1 MSFTAKDL
9 IGGIDVTAPLW
20 NKTEPRELH
29 AIVAALSDA
38 SYHYADDSG
47 KEWSAGNGE
56 VQRAA
61 KAVNAAGL
69 GHYAITC
76 LHRHTSQLVT
86 LDRFM
91 DAILKDARPAS
102 PDVRVVVKP
111 LEWRKQ
117 SGACEIA
124 DTPWGAVAVQDES
137 HALAPKRWG
146 WWVVGSGED
155 DSPSGYG
162 IDIDAAKAAAQADY
176 ERRILSAIIAGQP

>member
-1 MSFTAKDL
+1 MTFTAKDL

-47 KEWSAGNGE
+47 KEWSAGNGA

-102 PDVRVVVKP
+102 PDVRVVTVAQ
-111 LEWRKQ
+111 LREWENTWQCTQGDRTD
-117 SGACEIA
+117 AEISCI
-124 DTPWGAVAVQDES
+124 TEI
-137 HALAPKRWG
+137 R
-146 WWVVGSGED
+146 
-155 DSPSGYG
+155 
-162 IDIDAAKAAAQADY
+162 
-176 ERRILSAIIAGQP
+176 AIIGGQP